1 MWPFYKGIM
10 GNWRQIQLQNFTN
23 WEKLL
28 QFLEFSD
35 HSFILKNPK
44 FPLNLPFRLASK
56 IEKNNINDP
65 ILKQF
70 LPSLLE
76 LEEKKGFTLD
86 PVQDGVFRKENKLLH
101 KYEGRALLVCTSAC
115 AMHCR
120 YCFRKNFDYDTKEKS
135 FEKELEL
142 IRADTSLAE
151 IILSGG
157 DPLSLSNERLEALLK
172 ELSSIAHI
180 KKIRFHSR
188 FPIGIP
194 ERIDEEL
201 LHILEKMRP
210 QIVFIIHTN
219 HPKELDADIF
229 TALKKLQ
236 KLGILLLNQSV
247 LLKDVNNNVATLKEL
262 SEKLTD
268 QGILP
273 YYLHQLDKVAGSS
286 HFEVDPDQ
294 GAILIKKLMAILPGY
309 AVPKY
314 VQEMPGE
321 AHKTPLF

>member
-1 MWPFYKGIM
+1 M